1 MNIILSVYENEYK
14 GKKYIN
20 YRLYADL
27 EYCKKTIAFK
37 SSDICEFLDCSPS
50 YLTNLSVGEYKV
62 GILDIE
68 K

>member
-1 MNIILSVYENEYK
+1 MDVILSAFEKEYN
-14 GKKYIN
+14 GKKYKN

-27 EYCKKTIAFK
+27 EYCKRTIAFK
-37 SSDICEFLDCSPS
+37 PCDICEFLDCSPS
-50 YLTNLSVGEYKV
+50 YLSELPVGEYKV